1 MALSRHAQSIELHVQ
16 NGDERPLTIRRATL
30 VTLARDLFLAA
41 PAGEYRLLVGSD
53 TVDDPRYDIESAR
66 DLVLSVRAEDAE
78 LGELVAN
85 PAYAPPSPSRDA
97 MTEAALLAVLAVAVL
112 LLGLLTFRL
121 VRSEPLEGLATPGE
135 PHSTTS
141 QGPVAT
147 EDATESA
154 PGPSDPGAGG
164 EPSNPGEGA
173 SPDERDKLPE

>member
-1 MALSRHAQSIELHVQ
+1 MLAENSSVPAIRKAVQ
-16 NGDERPLTIRRATL
+16 RINQIASERRSLKL
-30 VTLARDLFLAA
+30 VR
-41 PAGEYRLLVGSD
+41 ECHRL
-53 TVDDPRYDIESAR
+53 
-66 DLVLSVRAEDAE
+66 LSVRAEDAE
-78 LGELVAN
+78 LGELGAN

-173 SPDERDKLPE
+173 SPDERDKLPG